1 MRFNG
6 VAVTSF
12 FGPLIRNI
20 SPPIGKCFGLFVTAG
35 KVWAVRISKG
45 QEIRA
50 LVLVIT
56 ITVIPVAGTV
66 IAVVATTQPNLSGL
80 TPIGNPQANYAL
92 VDWSHL
98 GHLNKAVQVLGYM
111 TDGDHPLREGDWVQ
125 DFGLLPDAGNVL
137 HPAHRDHM
145 IAVHLKGNSRI
156 QFSPR
161 SLVWV
166 WGTLRE
172 SPLSV
177 DQAAARP
184 ADKSEIGKYFK

>member
-1 MRFNG
+1 M
-6 VAVTSF
+6 
-12 FGPLIRNI
+12 
-20 SPPIGKCFGLFVTAG
+20 
-35 KVWAVRISKG
+35 RISKG

-50 LVLVIT
+50 LVLIIA
-56 ITVIPVAGTV
+56 ITVVPVAGTV

-80 TPIGNPQANYAL
+80 TPVKNPQSNYSL
-92 VDWSHL
+92 VDWSNL
-98 GHLNKAVQVLGYM
+98 GHPNKAVQVLGYM

-125 DFGLLPDAGNVL
+125 DFALLPEAGNVL

-145 IAVHLKGNSRI
+145 IAVHLKDNSRI

-172 SPLSV
+172 SPLFSV
-177 DQAAARP
+177 EQAAARP